1 MPVRF
6 LTAAQR
12 QNYGGYAG
20 PPTAEELTQFFH
32 LNDADLAFIAPR
44 RGNHNR
50 LGLALQLTTVRFL
63 GTFLEDPLAVP
74 DAVLRCLARQLDI
87 ADLNGLEA
95 YRAGEQ
101 RWDHAAEIRVRYGY
115 RDFTDREAGFRLA
128 RWLYGLCWTG
138 TERPGVLFE
147 RATDWLLSYQVL
159 LPGASVLERFVARV
173 RRRVEERL
181 WHTLGQGITAE
192 QQTQLEQLLKVPPG
206 SRTSPLDQLRSGPV
220 TVSGPSLVRALQRL
234 QSIRDLRLTRPIPAA
249 LPPSRLALLARFA
262 ASAKV
267 SVIQRLPA
275 ARRLATL
282 VAFVQSLEAT
292 AQDDALEVLEIL
304 LRNLFAEAVRA
315 DRKARLRTLKDLDQ
329 AALTLAQICAL
340 LLDEA
345 VPDHELRSRML
356 ARTPPEVLE
365 QALRQVH
372 ALTRPPHDVYF
383 RELDDRYRSV
393 RRYLPALLK
402 HLRFGASPAGAPVV
416 AALDWLRMNANRT
429 KPANDAPRA
438 VIAKAWQRHVLGEK
452 DQVNLRAYTFC
463 VLDELRS
470 ALRRRDVFA
479 TPSWRYADPRA
490 GLLAGAEWE
499 AARPIICRTLGLTA
513 DPQPI
518 LAALS
523 EELDRTYRHVAARLP
538 ENPAVRFETQGDQTD
553 LIVSPLDKLEEP
565 PSLIQLREA
574 VAARLPRVDLPEILL
589 EIAARTR
596 FTEAF
601 TPLTERT
608 ARVEDLSTSVCAVLL
623 AEACNTGPGPL
634 VRQDIP
640 ALKRD
645 RLAWVDQN
653 YVREDTLIAANATL
667 VAAQS
672 RIAQAWGGGEVASAD
687 GLRFVVPVRTV
698 HAGPNPKYFGTGR
711 GVTWYN
717 LVSDQFTGLNAIT
730 VPGTLRDSLILLAV
744 VLEQQTELQPT
755 QIMTDTGAYSD
766 VVFGLFRL
774 LGYRFS
780 PRLADVGGTRFWRID
795 PTADYGEFNAVAKS
809 RINTALIAQHWDDLL
824 RLAGSLKLG
833 KVPAMGIMRVLQR
846 GESPTRLA
854 QALAEFGRLEK
865 TLYLLTYLDDE
876 TRRRATLT
884 QLNRGEGR
892 QPGPRPV
899 SWQAWRAAPAL
910 PGRPGRP
917 TRGAGAGGQRHRL
930 VEHPVYGSRAD
941 SAASGRLSGPR
952 RGRGPALTPDLRA
965 YQLVGTL
972 FVYRSRSRDSGRTPT
987 ATRSGRGGRL
997 SHSRRSLPA

>member
-1 MPVRF
+1 MLDGYRTARRPVR
-6 LTAAQR
+6 A
-12 QNYGGYAG
+12 
-20 PPTAEELTQFFH
+20 
-32 LNDADLAFIAPR
+32 
-44 RGNHNR
+44 
-50 LGLALQLTTVRFL
+50 
-63 GTFLEDPLAVP
+63 
-74 DAVLRCLARQLDI
+74 
-87 ADLNGLEA
+87 
-95 YRAGEQ
+95 
-101 RWDHAAEIRVRYGY
+101 
-115 RDFTDREAGFRLA
+115 
-128 RWLYGLCWTG
+128 
-138 TERPGVLFE
+138 
-147 RATDWLLSYQVL
+147 
-159 LPGASVLERFVARV
+159 
-173 RRRVEERL
+173 
-181 WHTLGQGITAE
+181 

-234 QSIRDLRLTRPIPAA
+234 QSIRDLGLTRPIPAA

-383 RELDDRYRSV
+383 RELNDRYRSV

-416 AALDWLRMNANRT
+416 AALDWLRVNANRT
-429 KPANDAPRA
+429 QPANDAPRA

-479 TPSWRYADPRA
+479 TPSWRYA
-490 GLLAGAEWE
+490 
-499 AARPIICRTLGLTA
+499 CRTLGLTA

-608 ARVEDLSTSVCAVLL
+608 ARVEDLATSVCAVLL

-672 RIAQAWGGGEVASAD
+672 RIALAQAWGGGEVASAD

-755 QIMTDTGAYSD
+755 QIMTDTGAAP
-766 VVFGLFRL
+766 G
-774 LGYRFS
+774 S
-780 PRLADVGGTRFWRID
+780 PMSAVPDSGGST
-795 PTADYGEFNAVAKS
+795 
-809 RINTALIAQHWDDLL
+809 
-824 RLAGSLKLG
+824 
-833 KVPAMGIMRVLQR
+833 
-846 GESPTRLA
+846 
-854 QALAEFGRLEK
+854 
-865 TLYLLTYLDDE
+865 
-876 TRRRATLT
+876 
-884 QLNRGEGR
+884 
-892 QPGPRPV
+892 PRPITA
-899 SWQAWRAAPAL
+899 SSMPWPSPASI
-910 PGRPGRP
+910 PP
-917 TRGAGAGGQRHRL
+917 
-930 VEHPVYGSRAD
+930 
-941 SAASGRLSGPR
+941 
-952 RGRGPALTPDLRA
+952 
-965 YQLVGTL
+965 
-972 FVYRSRSRDSGRTPT
+972 
-987 ATRSGRGGRL
+987 
-997 SHSRRSLPA
+997 